1 MRILK
6 FLDNYAES
14 TILIITLLLMSV
26 FVGLQVFM
34 RYAMQASLSWSEE
47 VSRYLFIYL
56 INIGI
61 SYGVKQDRHVSI
73 NAFINIFSKRTKK
86 YFLIISDSLFLIFS
100 MLVAIHGVGVA
111 RAIYSF
117 GQKSP
122 AVGLPMW
129 IVYTA
134 TPLGFSL
141 VSIRLVQRLNRRI
154 RGGGV

>member
-1 MRILK
+1 MRIIK

-47 VSRYLFIYL
+47 ISRYLFIYL

-73 NAFINIFSKRTKK
+73 NAFVNIFSAKTKNI
-86 YFLIISDSLFLIFS
+86 FLIISDSLFLIFS
-100 MLVAIHGVGVA
+100 LIVVIHGVEVS
-111 RAIYSF
+111 RIICNF

-129 IVYTA
+129 IVYVG

-141 VSIRLVQRLNRRI
+141 VSIRLLQRLIGRV
-154 RGGGV
+154 RGGF

>member
-1 MRILK
+1 MRIIK
-6 FLDNYAES
+6 FLDNYVES

-47 VSRYLFIYL
+47 ISRYLFIYL

-73 NAFINIFSKRTKK
+73 NAFVNIFSAKTRNI
-86 YFLIISDSLFLIFS
+86 FLIISDSLFLIFS
-100 MLVAIHGVGVA
+100 LIVVIHGVEVS
-111 RAIYSF
+111 RIICNF

-129 IVYTA
+129 IVYVG

-141 VSIRLVQRLNRRI
+141 VSIRLIQRLVGRI
-154 RGGGV
+154 RGGF